1 MAFLGVSFCASV
13 TAPDA
18 RPPESCGMALLGG
31 TQGALMLEVTSIP
44 FLNAL
49 RALVYQVVL

>member
-18 RPPESCGMALLGG
+18 RPTESCGKALLGG

-49 RALVYQVVL
+49 RALVY